1 MKANKTIII
10 YVTLAVVASI
20 MAGTVISVALSGN
33 PVKSKNKTTYLTEKD
48 IGSTVSVRKGDM
60 LNLTLQDHGDGGY
73 IWTITK
79 IDEKILGQVDQFNW
93 GSSGALGDFGK
104 DIWIFSAKNIGTT
117 TLQLEC
123 KRPWTGGDT
132 CETISVNIEI
142 N

>member
-10 YVTLAVVASI
+10 YVTLSVVASI
-20 MAGTVISVALSGN
+20 ITGTVISVALSN
-33 PVKSKNKTTYLTEKD
+33 TPMKNNRTTIYLTEKD
-48 IGSTVSVRKGDM
+48 NGSTVSVRKGDV

-73 IWTITK
+73 TWTIVK
-79 IDEKILGQVDQFNW
+79 IDEKILDQVEQFNW

-104 DIWIFSAKNIGTT
+104 DTWIFSAKNIGTT

-123 KRPWTGGDT
+123 KRPWVGGDT
-132 CETISVNIEI
+132 SEMMTVNIEV